1 MFPTMDPDTASRCKD
16 QSFPVGIPIAQ
27 PIEWS
32 FADVASTSPP
42 VRRWVWSRPWSRR
55 RLQQLVVEPKL
66 HLQGNCRINATISE
80 EPCLEKKRI
89 NQLNLSSIHFL
100 LLMGDEGEDLFISF
114 ILSFVLHSLV
124 SFLFCFLS
132 FFLSVLCSFLVFV
145 YPVLSVISVLC
156 SWLGRPENAHSFGRT
171 SLRHSVFLCIVY
183 HVHWCFAGLDM
194 YHLDKDNAWLREV
207 KSQMASVGV
216 LNRC

>member
-66 HLQGNCRINATISE
+66 HLQGNCRINTTISE
-80 EPCLEKKRI
+80 EPCLERKRI
-89 NQLNLSSIHFL
+89 NQLNLSWIHFL

-132 FFLSVLCSFLVFV
+132 FFLSFCPLFFLGVCLSCSFCYFCPL
-145 YPVLSVISVLC
+145 
-156 SWLGRPENAHSFGRT
+156 
-171 SLRHSVFLCIVY
+171 FL
-183 HVHWCFAGLDM
+183 ARS
-194 YHLDKDNAWLREV
+194 AWKRALFWTHFP
-207 KSQMASVGV
+207 
-216 LNRC
+216 